1 MVGGHHQLIGH
12 EFDQTLGDSEGQG
25 ILVFCNPW
33 GHRESDITEQL
44 NNNNKIYEYLRY
56 VVTVKFY

>member
-1 MVGGHHQLIGH
+1 MDGWRNWLNGH
-12 EFDQTLGDSEGQG
+12 ECEQIPGDSEGQG

-56 VVTVKFY
+56 VVTVKF